1 MYPQVYPP
9 NMLPVIL
16 EEEVFVGRETEI
28 EELTDWIE
36 NSTIISIVGSPGFG
50 KSTLAIHVG
59 YTIADKGGIAVHYAD
74 LYEVQDMTTLKE
86 NLTFLVLGEK
96 RQSSKELLMWASKL
110 KVPTLFIFDNCDE
123 LLHKKEDAF
132 QNSIEKLVQQSHS
145 LKVMLTA
152 KQMTSFLGS
161 FRNFTLRELTSE
173 SAASVLQKLSSNVNR
188 TTALEIASLVG
199 NIPLALQVVGS
210 LLKDIDP
217 SIIANDLRRDP
228 IPALSPELLPSTD
241 RVYTSLNISYHY
253 LNPEHQKCGRLLANF
268 PGSFDEN
275 AVQGIL
281 GRELA
286 QDPSK
291 CLRELWYK
299 SLLTY
304 DTHTQQYRYHQLI
317 KMFFTHIPQVYPPN
331 MLPVKGEVFV
341 GRETELE
348 VLTDWIGSSTV
359 TIISIV
365 GSPGFGKSTLA
376 IHVGHAIAE
385 KGGIAVH
392 YVDLDEVQD
401 MTTLNKK
408 LTFLVLGE
416 KRQSSDYL
424 LMWASKLKVPSIFI
438 FDNCDELLHKNKD
451 PFQNSIKKLVRR
463 SHFLKVMLTAKQM
476 TLFLG
481 SFRNFT
487 LRELSAES
495 SASVL
500 LKLSNS
506 LNRTTALEIAGLVGN
521 VPLALQVVGSLL
533 KDIDPSIIA
542 NDLRRDPIPALSP
555 ELLPSTDRVYTSL
568 NISYHYLSPE
578 HQKCGRLLANF
589 PGSFD
594 ESAVQGILGRE
605 LAQDPS
611 TCLRELRYKSL
622 LTYDSHTQRYKFHQ
636 LIKEFFTF
644 EFKGIELLIQ
654 NEVFYEHFEDYYARL
669 GSSCKD
675 EPKEWFDSI
684 DEERPNYDFLTNRS
698 LEKCPDGVTS
708 LAEFSFNLTKYILD
722 TLHWCESM
730 SILSR
735 KPLYK
740 WALASE
746 TIKSLPDIKE
756 TLIRIM
762 TKPLPTFFLQDLD
775 QEHPL
780 RHFVETIYT
789 PRQQIAGCMLYILNG
804 DIDEGIALGIKIGQ
818 SGLANFD
825 SNYKGIV
832 MYAGIS
838 VYLEMYVDLLIQL
851 SKLEGITQDKQTAVE
866 TLLLRYNR
874 VTELFSF
881 APANNLENHQL
892 QIKYHSA
899 LAHNYILLGQ
909 FNHFIEQWKK
919 IIQLKWPLA
928 QCKQVGCTPTQL
940 ALAHFGQGDYE
951 QSVKQMKVLLK
962 SKSLQGNRRVR
973 LFILLHESYMRLG
986 NVEGAA
992 KLLTK
997 DHYLSMFP

>member
-1 MYPQVYPP
+1 
-9 NMLPVIL
+9 
-16 EEEVFVGRETEI
+16 
-28 EELTDWIE
+28 
-36 NSTIISIVGSPGFG
+36 
-50 KSTLAIHVG
+50 
-59 YTIADKGGIAVHYAD
+59 
-74 LYEVQDMTTLKE
+74 
-86 NLTFLVLGEK
+86 
-96 RQSSKELLMWASKL
+96 MWASKL
-110 KVPTLFIFDNCDE
+110 KVPSIFIFDNCDE
-123 LLHKKEDAF
+123 LLHKNDAF
-132 QNSIEKLVQQSHS
+132 QNSIKKLVQQSHS

-173 SAASVLQKLSSNVNR
+173 SAASALQKLSSNVNR

-228 IPALSPELLPSTD
+228 IPALSSELLPSTD

-304 DTHTQQYRYHQLI
+304 DTHTQRYRYHQLI
-317 KMFFTHIPQVYPPN
+317 KMFFTHIPQVYSPN
-331 MLPVKGEVFV
+331 MLPVKEEVFV

-348 VLTDWIGSSTV
+348 VLTDWIGS
-359 TIISIV
+359 
-365 GSPGFGKSTLA
+365 
-376 IHVGHAIAE
+376 
-385 KGGIAVH
+385 
-392 YVDLDEVQD
+392 
-401 MTTLNKK
+401 
-408 LTFLVLGE
+408 
-416 KRQSSDYL
+416 
-424 LMWASKLKVPSIFI
+424 
-438 FDNCDELLHKNKD
+438 
-451 PFQNSIKKLVRR
+451 
-463 SHFLKVMLTAKQM
+463 
-476 TLFLG
+476 

-506 LNRTTALEIAGLVGN
+506 LNRTTALEIAKLVGN

-555 ELLPSTDRVYTSL
+555 ELLPSTERVCTSL
-568 NISYHYLSPE
+568 NISYHYLSSE

-611 TCLRELRYKSL
+611 KCLRELQYKSL

-644 EFKGIELLIQ
+644 EFKGSELLIQ

-684 DEERPNYDFLTNRS
+684 DEERPNYDFLINRN

-708 LAEFSFNLTKYILD
+708 LTEYSFNLTKYILD

-756 TLIRIM
+756 TLIRII
-762 TKPLPTFFLQDLD
+762 TKPLPNVLQDLD

-780 RHFVETIYT
+780 RHFVETIHT
-789 PRQQIAGCMLYILNG
+789 PRQQIAGCMLDFLNG
-804 DIDEGIALGIKIGQ
+804 DIDEGIALGIKIGR

-825 SNYKGIV
+825 SNYKGII

-851 SKLEGITQDKQTAVE
+851 SKLEGITQDKQRAVE

-881 APANNLENHQL
+881 ASANDLESHQV

-909 FNHFIEQWKK
+909 FDHFLEQWKK
-919 IIQLKWPLA
+919 IIELKWPLP
-928 QCKQVGCTPTQL
+928 QCKQLSCTPTHL

-951 QSVKQMKVLLK
+951 QSAEQMETLLH
-962 SKSLQGNRRVR
+962 SKSLRGNRRVR
-973 LFILLHESYMRLG
+973 LFILLHVSYIRLG

-997 DHYLSMFP
+997 DHYLSMFPSIRTIKATDYVNSTKLFVEYHRYQHGHSTVWLLNRKCMTISSQNYRTCYILAAFYRSLGSRDATKLGRVLHRVLRHHIDRLHHYLMMPWQDDEVYSG